1 MRNRFVTI
9 VALFVVIATAAPGVV
24 AAGMGPSGTMDT
36 SETPALEAGPSYQV
50 DGGNC
55 TYPQTVTDTTGTEIT
70 LSAEPES
77 VVAVQPSDAQLVT
90 EIGATEKLVGMP
102 VGQYTSW
109 LNVSGTVTDI
119 SADDGA
125 SPVAEKVIDLDA
137 DVVIAAN
144 TVTSYHEGFVE
155 NLRKADQTVYVYDS
169 SSSLADVRANVQL
182 AGKLTGECEGA
193 AQTITSM
200 NESLDRID
208 EVTSGEDRPLAY
220 YVMGPNTDVTPGA
233 GTFQHE
239 ILVRGGVENIAERAG
254 NTGWA
259 ALSEEVIVAED
270 PEWIIYGDSYDSPPA
285 TEAIKSTT
293 AWEQE
298 QFVEVDDNAMS
309 QPGPHVITAIEQI
322 AATVHAE
329 AYAEVTNESSTNE
342 STDEDSPDESDDDA
356 AVIPG
361 FGPVVALVA
370 LLSVVTLAVRRQ

>member
-9 VALFVVIATAAPGVV
+9 VALFVVVATVAPGAV
-24 AAGMGPSGTMDT
+24 ATGMGPSGGTDASGPT
-36 SETPALEAGPSYQV
+36 QLPAGPHYQA
-50 DGGNC
+50 DGANC
-55 TYPQTVTDTTGTEIT
+55 TYPQTVTDTTGTEIE
-70 LSAEPES
+70 LGAEPES

-102 VGQYTSW
+102 VGQYTAS
-109 LNVSGTVTDI
+109 LNVSESVTDV

-144 TVTSYHEGFVE
+144 TVTSYYDGFVE
-155 NLRKADQTVYVYDS
+155 QLRNADQTVYVYDS

-182 AGKLTGECEGA
+182 AGMLTGECEGA

-208 EVTSGEDRPLAY
+208 EATAGEDQPLAY
-220 YVMGPNTDVTPGA
+220 YVMGPNTDITAGA

-239 ILVRGGVENIAERAG
+239 IMVRGGVENIAERAG

-270 PEWIIYGDSYDSPPA
+270 PEWIIYGDSHDSPPV

-293 AWEQE
+293 AWEEE
-298 QFVEVDDNAMS
+298 QFVEVDSNAMS

-322 AATVHAE
+322 ASTVHAE

-342 STDEDSPDESDDDA
+342 SADEDSPDESDDDA

-370 LLSVVTLAVRRQ
+370 LLSVAALAVRRQ